1 MSRMRDQKDYEK
13 TFAFHFFRWLSGEND
28 MYVGNMEMKPQMERQ
43 ETEESIEERMKDHQQ
58 VLAEV
63 YDQTKN
69 KELLLFDKAY
79 KFLSILFCLALVAIL
94 IITVSYLPQV
104 GNAANPDNN
113 IVSETYI
120 QEGLR
125 DTGAVNIVTG
135 MILSYRAFDTFG
147 ETNVL
152 FIATCC
158 VMILLMVDEEKIK
171 ENAES
176 NDRGF
181 EPKNDVILKKAAS
194 LLVPIIFLF
203 GIYVILN
210 GHLSPGGG
218 FSGGAM
224 IGAGLILYVAAFGF
238 ERTEKFF
245 NEKVY
250 TAVKVTA
257 LVCYGCIVAYY
268 FLTGANGLP
277 CLVPL
282 GEPGRILSGGITLP
296 INIFVGSE
304 VACTMYAFYAL
315 FRRGGL

>member
-1 MSRMRDQKDYEK
+1 MSRARKQSEYEK
-13 TFAFHFFRWLSGEND
+13 TFAFRFFRWLGGEKD
-28 MYVGNMEMKPQMERQ
+28 AFVGNMEMRPQKEYV
-43 ETEESIEERMKDHQQ
+43 EEEESIKERMRDRQQ
-58 VLAEV
+58 ALEEV
-63 YDQTKN
+63 YDSGHN
-69 KELLLFDKAY
+69 KELRFFNGLY
-79 KFLSILFCLALVAIL
+79 KCFSIVFCVAVVALL
-94 IITVSYLPQV
+94 IITVSYLPSV
-104 GNAANPDNN
+104 GREDKPTNN
-113 IVSETYI
+113 IVSDTYI
-120 QEGLR
+120 SDGLK
-125 DTGAVNIVTG
+125 DTGTVNIVTG

-158 VMILLMVDEEKIK
+158 VMIMLMVDEDKIR
-171 ENAES
+171 ENKES

-181 EPKNDVILKKAAS
+181 EPKNDAILQVVAR
-194 LLVPIIFLF
+194 LLVPIVFLF
-203 GIYVILN
+203 GIYIILN

-224 IGAGLILYVAAFGF
+224 IGAGMILYVAAFGF
-238 ERTEKFF
+238 DKMERFF

-250 TAVKVTA
+250 KCVKVTA
-257 LVCYGCIVAYY
+257 LICYGCIVTYY

-277 CLVPL
+277 CLIPL
-282 GEPGRILSGGITLP
+282 GKPGAILSGGITLP

>member
-1 MSRMRDQKDYEK
+1 MSHIRKQSDYEK
-13 TFAFHFFRWLSGEND
+13 TFAYRFFQWLGGEKD
-28 MYVGNMEMKPQMERQ
+28 AFVGNMEMRPQKEYV
-43 ETEESIEERMKDHQQ
+43 EEEATIQERMKDRQQ
-58 VLAEV
+58 AIAEA
-63 YDQTKN
+63 YDSGHN
-69 KELLLFDKAY
+69 KELLFFQMLY
-79 KFLSILFCLALVAIL
+79 KCFSILFCIAIVVLLV
-94 IITVSYLPQV
+94 ITVSYLPSV
-104 GNAANPDNN
+104 GGADKPTNN
-113 IVSETYI
+113 LVSETYI
-120 QEGLR
+120 SDGLK

-158 VMILLMVDEEKIK
+158 VMIMLMVDEDKIR
-171 ENAES
+171 ENKDS

-181 EPKNDVILKKAAS
+181 EPKNDVILQMVAT
-194 LLVPIIFLF
+194 LLVPIVFLF
-203 GIYVILN
+203 GIYIILN

-224 IGAGLILYVAAFGF
+224 IGAGMILYVAAFGF
-238 ERTEKFF
+238 DKIGKFF

-250 TAVKVTA
+250 KCVKVTA
-257 LVCYGCIVAYY
+257 LICYGCIVTYY

-277 CLVPL
+277 CLIPL
-282 GEPGRILSGGITLP
+282 GEPGKILSGGITLP